1 MGSVSHR
8 RVYRSLIIL
17 GSYFL
22 FIVGFMDVK
31 NNPEKEYLIGC
42 FRKGQSC
49 SRSAPALHGCI
60 PSRSSKVD
68 PLVYAARSGRAA
80 TRPARPRQ
88 SKIKSG
94 IEGEIKI
101 RIESNLESRIKSK
114 VESNSN
120 KIKSWITSKIK
131 GEKRRKTW
139 GKPSS
144 QKLRQQI
151 G

>member
-1 MGSVSHR
+1 M
-8 RVYRSLIIL
+8 L
-17 GSYFL
+17 
-22 FIVGFMDVK
+22 IVGFWILK
-31 NNPEKEYLIGC
+31 NTTEKEYLIGC
-42 FRKGQSC
+42 FRKGQSR

-88 SKIKSG
+88 SQIKNG

-114 VESNSN
+114 VESNLKVESI
-120 KIKSWITSKIK
+120 IKSKVGLQVRLKAKSSVKPGVNLRVKSCAKKMGKNWLTS
-131 GEKRRKTW
+131 W
-139 GKPSS
+139 Y
-144 QKLRQQI
+144 
-151 G
+151 